1 MTTTMG
7 QNPTAVSKL
16 AITRHI
22 IKIAA

>member
-16 AITRHI
+16 AIIFHI